1 MPAAL
6 SLTLHN
12 DYSELPRISEAVTEF
27 LERLSGSID
36 AIFAANLAIE
46 ELVTNIIKYGY
57 DDQDRHEIGLDLSAE
72 NGSVKIE
79 IRDDGHEFNP
89 FDQPEPDTS
98 LPAEER
104 EIGGLGIH
112 FVRNMLDSYAY
123 QRVNGQNIVT
133 LSKKL

>member
-1 MPAAL
+1 MPAVT

-27 LERLSGSID
+27 LESQTGSID

-57 DDQDRHEIGLDLSAE
+57 DDQERHEISLGLSAE

-98 LPAEER
+98 LPADER

-112 FVRNMLDSYAY
+112 FVRNMLDSYDY
-123 QRVNGQNIVT
+123 QRVDGQNIVT